1 MFGIC
6 PEKTRSLK
14 TKTHR
19 DQHKLLQEACGT
31 LRTLCEK
38 MLEITALTTLYWR
51 SPLLLYLYV
60 ITRVTIR

>member
-1 MFGIC
+1 MFGTC

-14 TKTHR
+14 TKTRR
-19 DQHKLLQEACGT
+19 DQHKLMQEACGT

-38 MLEITALTTLYWR
+38 LLEIITLTMLYCR

-60 ITRVTIR
+60 IIRVTIR